1 MITMIAE
8 FEPSSDYNLLNISC
22 ELYVVKSAVI
32 RNFVTCMLTTLLKL
46 VQKKIFS
53 VFEILQLRAEY

>member
-1 MITMIAE
+1 MIAE

>member
-1 MITMIAE
+1 MIAE
-8 FEPSSDYNLLNISC
+8 FESSSDYNLLNISC

>member
-8 FEPSSDYNLLNISC
+8 FESSSDYNLLNISC